1 MAINFPVT
9 SWFFA
14 LLQLLVAAGAGV
26 LFRWIAEKYIWPG
39 RPVWIHRFVMLFF
52 FGLVILFVKVS

>member
-1 MAINFPVT
+1 MSINFPLT

-14 LLQLLVAAGAGV
+14 LLLLIVAAGAGT
-26 LFRWIAEKYIWPG
+26 LAQLIAARLGAKPWL
-39 RPVWIHRFVMLFF
+39 VTFLMLFF